1 LRMGA
6 ILAFG
11 VLFAASNLAWADDP
25 DAPPAAPKT
34 GLETALA
41 DAEAGRFA
49 DACPA
54 IRRSYREDPRAST
67 LFQLAE
73 CYRKWGRIATAAVHY
88 EDYLAA
94 YDKLT
99 DTEQKDERAHE
110 EIASKQRELIEK
122 QIPKVVLRVPRD
134 APETTRV
141 LRRPQEDGPP
151 IPVAIGV
158 PLLIDPGEHV
168 LTTEVPGRASVFTKF
183 SVKVGENKTVE
194 VEIPP
199 ASGKIDPTNKAK
211 PLQPVPSM
219 MPVLDPGISGRRVAA
234 YALGGV
240 GAVGILGGLVSGVIT
255 WGQKPTIEKNCRG
268 KICNPTGEAAKDTAG
283 ITGLIS
289 SVAFPLG
296 IVALGGGAILYFT
309 EPPPSKFGSLREQ
322 KYSVGAAVGAGTLEV
337 DVRW

>member
-1 LRMGA
+1 MGA

-255 WGQKPTIEKNCRG
+255 WGQKPTIEKNCMSTNT
-268 KICNPTGEAAKDTAG
+268 KICNPTGVGAKTTATV
-283 ITGLIS
+283 TGWIS
-289 SVAFPLG
+289 QVTLPIGLVAVG
-296 IVALGGGAILYFT
+296 TGAFLYYT
-309 EPPPSKFGSLREQ
+309 EPPPSKFNERSSTPQIRLGLGPTSGSIQ
-322 KYSVGAAVGAGTLEV
+322 IQ
-337 DVRW
+337 W